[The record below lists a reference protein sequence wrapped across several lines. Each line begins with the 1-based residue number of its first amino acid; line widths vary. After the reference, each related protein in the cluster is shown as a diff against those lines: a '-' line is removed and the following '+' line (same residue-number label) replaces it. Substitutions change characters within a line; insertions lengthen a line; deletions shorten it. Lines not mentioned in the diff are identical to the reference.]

1 MTTNPIANE
10 YEYQQAKEE
19 EKRFSLLVDD
29 MKACRTSTVPT
40 EAEMNATQS
49 MLDTLRRKIDAWE
62 CQHTTRAQPHAIPEL
77 LAVAD

>member
-1 MTTNPIANE
+1 MTINPIAND
-10 YEYQQAKEE
+10 YEYRQAKEE

-29 MKACRTSTVPT
+29 MKACRTGIMPT

-49 MLDTLRRKIDAWE
+49 MLDTLRRKINTWE
-62 CQHTTRAQPHAIPEL
+62 CQHINRAQPHAIPEL